1 MSLPKFLCVAFDK
14 VGEMLK
20 KEKENRDDLE
30 DSKTPIRNALL
41 KND

>member
-20 KEKENRDDLE
+20 KNRDDLE